1 MDCRVISADNHI
13 NEPPW
18 VFDRVPAALKD
29 RAPKMMRGADGG
41 DGWSFD
47 GAMPKRTFGIE
58 AMAGFEKKDFRLS
71 GLRFDQIRPGNYDG
85 VEHLKDMDIDGVYGS
100 VTYPANVIQ
109 VYSMADREM
118 ALACLKS
125 YNDWMLE
132 DFQPVDPKRLIA
144 LPMLPTEDGIET
156 CLAEFDRAMSK
167 GAKALFIPGMPARPY
182 NDPYYEPLW
191 QAASDAG
198 VALTFHRTFGGRPD
212 ETDWDELV
220 DQKVSVGGIVF
231 RYFSGVRPLT
241 YMIFAGIFD
250 RYPKLKI
257 VAGEVDAGWVPFWI
271 QTMDHHWEAQQAWF
285 PQSLEHKPSDFVGV
299 NVFTTA
305 IDDYVGYDLITT
317 GKYPAL
323 ANATMF
329 SSDYPHSATI
339 WPNSAK
345 VAEQVTRNMTKE
357 DRYKVLEGNAIR
369 VFGFGR

>member
-18 VFDRVPAALKD
+18 VFDRVPLALKD

-47 GAMPKRTFGIE
+47 GGPPKRTFGIE
-58 AMAGFEKKDFRLS
+58 AMAGFDRKDFRLS
-71 GLRFDQIRPGNYDG
+71 GLRFDQIRPGNWDG
-85 VEHLKDMDIDGVYGS
+85 TEHLKDMDIDGVFGS

-132 DFQPVDPKRLIA
+132 DFQSVDPKRLIA
-144 LPMLPTEDGIET
+144 LPMLPTEDGIEI
-156 CLAEFDRAMSK
+156 CLAEFDRVMKK

-191 QAASDAG
+191 AAASAVG
-198 VALTFHRTFGGRPD
+198 VALTFHRTFGGKPD
-212 ETDWDELV
+212 KSDWDELV

-241 YMIFAGIFD
+241 YMIFAGVFD
-250 RYPKLKI
+250 RHPGLKI
-257 VAGEVDAGWVPFWI
+257 VAAEVDAGWVPFWL
-271 QTMDHHWEAQQAWF
+271 QTMDHHWEAQQSWF
-285 PQSLEHKPSDFVGV
+285 PQSLDHPPSDFVGV

-305 IDDYVGYDLITT
+305 IDDYVGYDLIST
-317 GKYPAL
+317 GKYPRL
-323 ANATMF
+323 TSATMF

-345 VAEQVTRNMTKE
+345 VAEQVKRNMTKE
-357 DRYKVLEGNAIR
+357 DRFMVLEGNAVR